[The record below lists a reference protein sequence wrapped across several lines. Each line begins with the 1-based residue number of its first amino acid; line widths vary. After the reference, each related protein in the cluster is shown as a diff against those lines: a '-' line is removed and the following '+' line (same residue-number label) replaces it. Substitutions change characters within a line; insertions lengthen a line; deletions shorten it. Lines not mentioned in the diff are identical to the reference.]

1 MSLKLRGI
9 KARPHDLQAM
19 LAHDPSLVELHCSVE
34 DLRWEPPRLQSGSV
48 PLAVHLPEFDRG
60 RLLDPAA
67 LDEAQREDAAAVYV
81 AGVRAA
87 ARWGTAFPAARPKV
101 VFHPGGNSVE
111 AYTLAEARRARVQLF
126 KTVGAMQQAAR
137 ECGGTVEV
145 LVENLPAHCWF
156 FNGDWLASMATEPT
170 DLLALCAEL
179 DLGLTLDLCHLYLA
193 SQEHG
198 FDPYAAVERLR
209 PLVRHVHYSGA
220 KGVAEEG
227 LQVGEGDFDVARALG
242 LLADVDAVAVPEIWY
257 GHEDNGAKFLEAW
270 SRVEQALTA
279 PAGG

>member
-9 KARPHDLQAM
+9 KARPHDLRAM
-19 LAHDPSLVELHCSVE
+19 LAHGPSLVELHCSVD
-34 DLRWEPPRLQSGSV
+34 DLQWSPSGLQSGSV
-48 PLAVHLPEFDRG
+48 PLAVHLPEFHHG

-67 LDEAQREDAAAVYV
+67 LEEGLREDAASVYV
-81 AGVRAA
+81 EGVKAA
-87 ARWGTAFPAARPKV
+87 ARWGVHFPAARPKV

-111 AYTLAEARRARVQLF
+111 KYSPAQAARARTQLL

-156 FNGDWLASMATEPT
+156 FNGDWLASMATQPG
-170 DLLALCAEL
+170 DLVTLCAEM

-198 FDPYAAVERLR
+198 FDPYAAVQVLK

-227 LQVGEGDFDVARALG
+227 LQVGEGDFDVARALA
-242 LLADVDAVAVPEIWY
+242 LLADVDAAAVPEIWY

-279 PAGG
+279 PAGI